1 MARIPFS
8 EVLHAFLQHQ
18 ARKHPLSAGD
28 TEFLERFRKIVS
40 EHHSDR
46 GFTTRV
52 AAESVAMS
60 RMHLNRK
67 LRALTGQ
74 STHEFIRAMR
84 LEAARD
90 LLQMPLSVEFI
101 AGAVGFK
108 SSSYFAKAF
117 RQRFGVRPSKYRAVK
132 SQAREPPRARLPG
145 K

>member
-8 EVLHAFLQHQ
+8 RVFHGFLHHQ
-18 ARKHPLSAGD
+18 GRKNPLSASD
-28 TEFLERFRKIVS
+28 EEFLARFREIVAQ
-40 EHHSDR
+40 HHSDR
-46 GFTTRV
+46 AFTTQV
-52 AAESVAMS
+52 AAESVAVS

-67 LRALTGQ
+67 LQALTGK

-101 AGAVGFK
+101 ARAVGFK
-108 SSSYFAKAF
+108 SSSHFAKAF
-117 RQRFGVRPSKYRAVK
+117 RQKFGVRPSKYRTLK
-132 SQAREPPRARLPG
+132 SQAREPPRARSPG